1 MDAHGPGFAGR
12 DNWPR
17 SIVSGSQDAAMAI
30 GTGKMVG
37 SVDDI
42 EPEECRDPQ
51 PMPVDREPLQAV
63 DFGRVGDEQQR
74 PDLTTSECRLDQRG
88 RRMRSLA
95 VGGVE
100 VGRWTGVGSGAVGEV
115 EVLGEPLRHRHLAE

>member
-1 MDAHGPGFAGR
+1 
-12 DNWPR
+12 
-17 SIVSGSQDAAMAI
+17 MAI
-30 GTGKMVG
+30 GTGKMVR

-74 PDLTTSECRLDQRG
+74 PDLTTSECRSTNADGECGVSLSAG
-88 RRMRSLA
+88 WKSGGGLALGPAPSGSRS
-95 VGGVE
+95 
-100 VGRWTGVGSGAVGEV
+100 TG
-115 EVLGEPLRHRHLAE
+115 